1 MNENKLLGLAW
12 ISPYIIGLIVFTA
25 FPFVSSFF
33 LSFTEYD
40 DESAGYLTAL
50 KTIAIC

>member
-1 MNENKLLGLAW
+1 MNENKRLGLAY

-25 FPFVSSFF
+25 FPFISSFV

-40 DESAGYLTAL
+40 GFVE
-50 KTIAIC
+50 

>member
-33 LSFTEYD
+33 LSFYRVRL
-40 DESAGYLTAL
+40 DEPAG
-50 KTIAIC
+50 I

>member
-25 FPFVSSFF
+25 FPVM
-33 LSFTEYD
+33 LPTY
-40 DESAGYLTAL
+40 
-50 KTIAIC
+50 